1 MRLTDEKEVFIIDTW
16 HVLTSKERRTIM
28 IARNLGIND
37 LTGNIR
43 ERIVLPA
50 AYR

>member
-1 MRLTDEKEVFIIDTW
+1 MILTDRKEVFIIDAW
-16 HVLTSKERRTIM
+16 HILASKERRTIM

-37 LTGNIR
+37 LTGNNR
-43 ERIVLPA
+43 ERIVLLA